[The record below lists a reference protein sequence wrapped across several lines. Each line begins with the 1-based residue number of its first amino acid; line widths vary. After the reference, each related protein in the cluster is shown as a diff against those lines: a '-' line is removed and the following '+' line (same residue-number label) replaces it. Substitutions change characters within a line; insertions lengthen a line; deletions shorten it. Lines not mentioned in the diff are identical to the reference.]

1 MATLTELQKQ
11 GIYNLLQ
18 DWPIGDAIDYDRIQ
32 PISTYEPPP
41 NLGAWEKSLL
51 SNSDLRGF
59 VRNPGAY
66 NFPPP
71 GNPFGFGKEYGA
83 DPGIYVR
90 NIDQFQPEW
99 TPGATE
105 EGRINRDLAD
115 VVGHE
120 GRHIYFEKHPEL
132 YKDIEV
138 TALGNNRNVAEEE
151 YNRWLDM
158 VAGSGSI
165 SESDLYQN
173 RFLRHY
179 INMTRPGE
187 GILGTHGLADIF
199 RKATRKYRK
208 HRVDDRNQKFLEELR
223 NRRAGPQARAARPKE
238 TYVSP
243 ARPHGDGRDFQPQ
256 RPTRP
261 GGFTDPGKGSY
272 GPWKAT
278 GGRINKPLSGRSRDI

>member
-11 GIYNLLQ
+11 GIYNLLE

-41 NLGAWEKSLL
+41 NLGAWEESLL
-51 SNSDLRGF
+51 SNSGLRGF
-59 VRNPGAY
+59 VHNPGTY

-71 GNPFGFGKEYGA
+71 GNPSGIGKEYGA

-90 NIDQFQPEW
+90 NIDQFPPEW

-138 TALGNNRNVAEEE
+138 TALGNNRNVAGEE

-158 VAGSGSI
+158 VAGGSGLSI
-165 SESDLYQN
+165 QDLYQN
-173 RFLRHY
+173 RTLAHY
-179 INMTRPGE
+179 MDMKRPGE
-187 GILGTHGLADIF
+187 GRLGVHGLENIF
-199 RKATRKYRK
+199 RKAAKKYKR
-208 HRVDDRNQKFLEELR
+208 HRVDDRNRKFVEMLK
-223 NRRAGPQARAARPKE
+223 NRRAGPPAARPTP

-243 ARPHGDGRDFQPQ
+243 ARPHGDDRGSMPTGTAGRNPWGRAD
-256 RPTRP
+256 
-261 GGFTDPGKGSY
+261 GGL
-272 GPWKAT
+272 AT
-278 GGRINKPLSGRSRDI
+278 MFERRR